1 MFKTSIPLV
10 ICSLLA
16 LAVVMPATAQTPI
29 LIGQSLPL
37 TGPQATFGKSVRE
50 GTEALVEMI
59 NRGGGINGK
68 PLALKVLDDEFNPAK
83 TVANLK
89 ALAEVDG
96 AVAISSMVGGPNV
109 LAAMPVAFAL
119 NIPIFGVLNGNAALR
134 PQNGSTIVHVRVP
147 FVREMETI
155 VSQYVTIGIKSFA
168 VFAPDDS
175 AGRVA
180 AKGVKDVLAAT
191 NLSPPTDIAFA
202 RDAKD
207 FTAYAQQLAASKSEV
222 LIVFAPTGAAAN
234 MITAVKRIA
243 PGVKIVCVSVV
254 DERGLYGLLKE
265 EARGVVFSSV
275 VPNPYSVN
283 LGLTRQYQQAMK
295 ESGGKQLSLA
305 SYEAF
310 INAKVLVEA
319 LRRSGSVPNRASLR
333 KAFGEMPPVDLG
345 EVSYR
350 PNATANSAAGINV
363 VDIVMLARDGRLVR

>member
-1 MFKTSIPLV
+1 M